1 METAFGEEIKIKN
14 LIVDLSIVIP
24 TWLLRA
30 ADNLGYSNRD
40 LPAL

>member
-1 METAFGEEIKIKN
+1 METVFGEEIEIKN
-14 LIVDLSIVIP
+14 FIFDLPIVIP

-30 ADNLGYSNRD
+30 ADNRGYSNRD